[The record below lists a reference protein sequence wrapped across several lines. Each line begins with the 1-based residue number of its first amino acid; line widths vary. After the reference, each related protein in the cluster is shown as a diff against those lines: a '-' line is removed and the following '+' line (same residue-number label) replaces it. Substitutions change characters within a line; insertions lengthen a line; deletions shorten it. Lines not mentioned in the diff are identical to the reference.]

1 MICMGEDDLIN
12 SLVLTDGID
21 LMMGESN
28 AACGCYPLIE
38 LGVRYSHFFSCGK
51 VPRPVSGYNTCSV

>member
-12 SLVLTDGID
+12 SLVLTEGID

-38 LGVRYSHFFSCGK
+38 LGVRYSHFF
-51 VPRPVSGYNTCSV
+51 